1 MKNLG
6 QLMKQAQ
13 QMQTK
18 MAEMQEKLAAMEVD
32 GAAGG
37 GLVKATVSGKG
48 ELKRLKIE
56 PSLVDPKEVE
66 VLEDLIVAAVN
77 DARGKM
83 GGMAADGMKKL
94 TGGRRPPP
102 GKKMAVFSRQ
112 K

>member
-18 MAEMQEKLAAMEVD
+18 MAEMQEKLGALEIE

-37 GLVKATVSGKG
+37 GLVRATVSGKG
-48 ELKRLKIE
+48 ELKSLKIE

-66 VLEDLIVAAVN
+66 VLEDLVVAAVN
-77 DARGKM
+77 DARGKIDAL
-83 GGMAADGMKKL
+83 AAEEMKKL
-94 TGGRRPPP
+94 TGGIPLPP
-102 GKKMAVFSRQ
+102 GMKLPF
-112 K
+112 

>member
-13 QMQTK
+13 QMQSK
-18 MAEMQEKLAAMEVD
+18 MTEMQEKLAAMEVE

-37 GLVKATVSGKG
+37 GLVRATVSGKG

-66 VLEDLIVAAVN
+66 VLEDLVVAAVN
-77 DARGKM
+77 DARGKIDVLT
-83 GGMAADGMKKL
+83 ADEMKQL
-94 TGGRRPPP
+94 TGGLQLPP
-102 GKKMAVFSRQ
+102 GMKLPF
-112 K
+112 

>member
-18 MAEMQEKLAAMEVD
+18 MAEMQEKLGTLEVE

-37 GLVKATVSGKG
+37 GLVRATVTGKG
-48 ELKRLKIE
+48 QLKHLKIE

-66 VLEDLIVAAVN
+66 VLEDLVVAAVN
-77 DARGKM
+77 DARGKVDA
-83 GGMAADGMKKL
+83 MAAEEMKKL
-94 TGGRRPPP
+94 TGGLALPP
-102 GKKMAVFSRQ
+102 GMKLPF
-112 K
+112 

>member
-18 MAEMQEKLAAMEVD
+18 MTEMQEKLAALEIE

-37 GLVKATVSGKG
+37 GLVRATVSGKG
-48 ELKRLKIE
+48 ELKHLKIE

-66 VLEDLIVAAVN
+66 VLEDLVVAAVN
-77 DARGKM
+77 DARGKIDAL
-83 GGMAADGMKKL
+83 AAEEMKKL
-94 TGGRRPPP
+94 TGGIPLPP
-102 GKKMAVFSRQ
+102 GMKLPF
-112 K
+112 